1 VVKLARALA
10 HGEPTA
16 AIEEALRALAEEGIV
31 AARAGAESPW
41 LRLEVG
47 ARSIALEAD
56 PRPDGQ
62 VRAVLEGILRTA
74 LERAQFFED
83 LTRARARFDTFAFAS
98 FEGLFIHSDGI
109 VVEANERFAQM
120 LGYSRAEL
128 TGMDVLHACVA
139 PEDIPGVIER
149 MQAQYQGEYVVT
161 AIRRDGARFRAEVL
175 SREGQFGDRRVR
187 TVAVRD
193 VTQRERAAAAL
204 RESEERFRNLAVA
217 AFDFTIFVR
226 DGVILDASPSVES
239 VLGFR
244 PEQLIGRPVLEITAP
259 TSVPLA
265 KNLVA
270 ENRYGTF
277 EASGLDASNVPVP
290 LQCTIVDGS
299 LEGAPVRVGGVR
311 DLRPALKLEAE
322 RSELA
327 RQLARAQRL
336 DSLGVLAGGIAHD
349 FNNLLAGILGNSDLL
364 RERLSDPTD
373 VELAQAIVAAAQRA
387 ADLTKQMLAYA
398 GYRDLGRRLPVDL
411 GAVVQELRALLAAT
425 LSKKA
430 QIELSIAEGCVVS
443 GDRATLGQVLMNLLT
458 NASDAL
464 NGERGRIDIRIKPVR
479 ELDARWDEAQGATVG
494 PGDWVLIEIEDTG
507 QGMSPEVRNR
517 VFEPF
522 FSTKERG
529 HGLGLAACLGIVTSH
544 QGAILV
550 ESETGKGSRFSVL
563 LPTGRA
569 RDQRAPSSQPAAV
582 TPSYRVLIVD
592 DEPSV
597 RRQLRR
603 LLERRGFA
611 VEEAAD
617 GREGLAVIAA
627 NHPDLVILDLTMPDL
642 DGAEVLR
649 QIRASGQNVPVIVS
663 SGYLDPGGGGLP
675 ADAFQA
681 FLAKPYTIADLT
693 EALRQAL
700 PPR

>member
-1 VVKLARALA
+1 
-10 HGEPTA
+10 
-16 AIEEALRALAEEGIV
+16 
-31 AARAGAESPW
+31 
-41 LRLEVG
+41 
-47 ARSIALEAD
+47 
-56 PRPDGQ
+56 
-62 VRAVLEGILRTA
+62 
-74 LERAQFFED
+74 
-83 LTRARARFDTFAFAS
+83 
-98 FEGLFIHSDGI
+98 
-109 VVEANERFAQM
+109 M

-149 MQAQYQGEYVVT
+149 LRAGYEGEYVVT
-161 AIRRDGARFRAEVL
+161 AIRRGGARFRAEVL
-175 SREGQFGDRRVR
+175 AREGQLGDRRVR

-204 RESEERFRNLAVA
+204 RESEERFRNLALA

-244 PEQLIGRPVLEITAP
+244 PEQIIGRPVLEITAP

-265 KNLVA
+265 KHLVA

-277 EASGLDASNVPVP
+277 EAAGLDASNVPVP

-299 LEGAPVRVGGVR
+299 LDGAPVRVGGVR

-327 RQLARAQRL
+327 RQLERAQRL

-364 RERLSDPTD
+364 RERLSDPVD
-373 VELAQAIVAAAQRA
+373 VELAQAIVTASQRA

-398 GYRDLGRRLPVDL
+398 GHRDLGRRSPVDL
-411 GAVVQELRALLAAT
+411 GAVVQELRTLLAAT

-430 QIELSIAEGCVVS
+430 QIELSVAEGCVVF
-443 GDRATLGQVLMNLLT
+443 GDRATLSQVLMNLLT

-464 NGERGRIDIRIKPVR
+464 NGERGRIDIRIRPVR

-494 PGDWVLIEIEDTG
+494 PGDWVLVEIEDTG

-517 VFEPF
+517 IFEPF

-544 QGAILV
+544 HGAILV
-550 ESETGKGSRFSVL
+550 ESEAGRGSRFSVL
-563 LPTGRA
+563 LPAGRA
-569 RDQRAPSSQPAAV
+569 RDQRTPSPQPAAGA
-582 TPSYRVLIVD
+582 PSHRVLIVD

-627 NHPDLVILDLTMPDL
+627 NPPDLVVLDLTMPDL

-649 QIRASGQNVPVIVS
+649 RIRASGQKVPVIVS

-675 ADAFQA
+675 PEAFQA